1 MLVLGLT
8 GNIGCGKSSLS
19 NIFMRNKINVVDA
32 DLVSREIMND
42 KDTLDEIKKSF
53 GNDIINEES
62 NLNRKKLAQ
71 IVFNDDKEL
80 VKLNNITHPRIK
92 EKINDKIKKIEN
104 NKENIVIV
112 DGALLIE
119 ANYLDII
126 DKLIVIVCDEKVQI
140 DRIIKR
146 DNCSKEEAIIRIKSQ
161 MSQDEKMKYADY
173 IIDNSADKLNLETK
187 AEILIEYIKEKWCV

>member
-42 KDTLDEIKKSF
+42 KDTLEEIKKSF